1 MSTESELT
9 FVEVEYTLITG
20 KPVIPIR
27 IHRSYVLDGW
37 LSTSLASH
45 SVLNFTDTEDFDAGM
60 KQLQRHVSA
69 IAGLDAASGNGCY
82 PTIQSHT
89 HTHTHTHTPWPSFNS
104 VAQNWQPVAA

>member
-89 HTHTHTHTPWPSFNS
+89 HTHTHTPWPSFNS